1 MNTLNNIKIYQLDY
15 KTVVAEQNGVSASAR
30 CHPEDTFDFAV
41 GAKLALERLCES
53 LTPKFKKGDKV
64 LYNEQVGVVTYVFKK
79 RSKIRVKFN
88 KYEEFLCELNQVK
101 PFKFQPYLLSSMGQH
116 FGVIGTEADFTDV
129 NHNALHV
136 GDIVFFKYQGYNKII
151 QDYSYIGYTKDDGFF
166 VVGLSGVKI
175 RQGKGMT
182 PISEKEVT
190 VSLRRRYTELF
201 HECQI
206 GRAYAILEDD

>member
-1 MNTLNNIKIYQLDY
+1 MNEIKIYQLDY

-64 LYNEQVGVVTYVFKK
+64 LYNGQVGVVTYVFKK

-88 KYEEFLCELNQVK
+88 KYEDFLCELNQVK

-116 FGVIGTEADFTDV
+116 FGVIGTEADFADL
-129 NHNALHV
+129 NGIKLHV
-136 GDIVFFKYQGYNKII
+136 GDIVAFKCENIR
-151 QDYSYIGYTKDDGFF
+151 DYAYIGYTQEDGFF
-166 VVGLSGVKI
+166 IVGLAGVKI
-175 RQGKGMT
+175 REGKGMMY
-182 PISEKEVT
+182 SGAEVKI
-190 VSLRRRYTELF
+190 VLARRYTDLF
-201 HECQI
+201 HECKI
-206 GRAYAILEDD
+206 GRTYAILEDE